1 VDKSAIKRWAV
12 LLSIAAVTAV
22 ASFYPANELVVS
34 PKARYRPPKSIA
46 VPSGPLPASA
56 PALSAASVSS
66 PGGDPD
72 GESPDPFAPR
82 GWQPPPPPE
91 PAKPPPAIVQAQVAP
106 PPAGPPPLP
115 FKFMGR
121 LDGGAEGGQQTIYL
135 SKGEQTFVPQVGDTL
150 EDIYKVLRIDAD
162 HIEFEHLPTGEK
174 QTLTIPAPE
183 K

>member
-66 PGGDPD
+66 PGG
-72 GESPDPFAPR
+72 GGCQPR
-82 GWQPPPPPE
+82 G
-91 PAKPPPAIVQAQVAP
+91 AIVQAQVAP